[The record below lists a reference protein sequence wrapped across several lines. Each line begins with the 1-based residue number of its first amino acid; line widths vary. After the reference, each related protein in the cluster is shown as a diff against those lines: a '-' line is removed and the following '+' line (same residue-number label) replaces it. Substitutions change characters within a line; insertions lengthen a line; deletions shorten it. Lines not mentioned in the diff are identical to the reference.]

1 MVADMVAGMV
11 ADMVADKKNEG
22 KKGADIELDMV
33 DPRDGQSHLDH
44 FPTYG
49 ALSQIWSLKSI
60 NGCFGLLTYRDSG
73 F

>member
-33 DPRDGQSHLDH
+33 DPRDSQSHLDH

-49 ALSQIWSLKSI
+49 ALSQI
-60 NGCFGLLTYRDSG
+60 
-73 F
+73 

>member
-1 MVADMVAGMV
+1 MSVYMVADMVAGMV

-49 ALSQIWSLKSI
+49 ALSQI
-60 NGCFGLLTYRDSG
+60 
-73 F
+73 